1 MHDDLVA
8 RLGVTPYAGV
18 WIEISRPHEL
28 VQSVTL
34 VTPYAGVWIE
44 IIDSNDD
51 NFFSVVTPYAG
62 VWIEISA
69 NQLFDNYV

>member
-1 MHDDLVA
+1 MILSGGRCVTPYAGVWIEIKLHDDLVA

-44 IIDSNDD
+44 I
-51 NFFSVVTPYAG
+51 
-62 VWIEISA
+62 SA